1 MSKNLD
7 EIGDFEEFSPYK
19 IKPLQ
24 YKEIIDKY
32 SDGSTVKDLA
42 KEYGV
47 NLQTIYRILKKCK
60 IKPSGAGRPKR
71 FSEKQ
76 AKAIVEKYEEGIS
89 SVDIAKEYYVSAT
102 TVLNVIKSEGIAVRK
117 SGPQQGKDIDR
128 YNFKRKVSK
137 EDHSTIAER
146 YQKGESTPKLAKEF
160 NVSRERICKILDGM
174 NVERRSKKISK
185 KEIEQVLSL
194 YSMDHSVCSIS
205 EEIGRS
211 QSTIVSVLSDK
222 GIEIERGRGVRKIKK
237 EDYSELIRRYKNGD
251 KLKDIASTYS
261 VKAPTIGQILKNL
274 GVEKNR
280 ISV

>member
-1 MSKNLD
+1 
-7 EIGDFEEFSPYK
+7 
-19 IKPLQ
+19 
-24 YKEIIDKY
+24 
-32 SDGSTVKDLA
+32 
-42 KEYGV
+42 
-47 NLQTIYRILKKCK
+47 
-60 IKPSGAGRPKR
+60 
-71 FSEKQ
+71 
-76 AKAIVEKYEEGIS
+76 
-89 SVDIAKEYYVSAT
+89 
-102 TVLNVIKSEGIAVRK
+102 
-117 SGPQQGKDIDR
+117 
-128 YNFKRKVSK
+128 
-137 EDHSTIAER
+137 
-146 YQKGESTPKLAKEF
+146 
-160 NVSRERICKILDGM
+160 M

-261 VKAPTIGQILKNL
+261 VKAPTIGQILNNL